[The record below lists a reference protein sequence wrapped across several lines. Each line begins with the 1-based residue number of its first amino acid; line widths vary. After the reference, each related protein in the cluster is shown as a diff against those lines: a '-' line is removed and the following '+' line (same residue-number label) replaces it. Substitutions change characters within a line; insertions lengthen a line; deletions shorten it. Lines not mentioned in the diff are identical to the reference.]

1 MRDVDGCRLA
11 AGTDRARDNRQY
23 VRRLLREKQPEFA
36 ALLESAEAELACPI
50 CQTAGIGRVSGLR
63 GT

>member
-1 MRDVDGCRLA
+1 MTDVDGCGLA
-11 AGTDRARDNRQY
+11 AVTDRARDNRQY

-36 ALLESAEAELACPI
+36 ALLESAEAELACQP
-50 CQTAGIGRVSGLR
+50 CQTADSGRVSGLR

>member
-1 MRDVDGCRLA
+1 MTDMHGCGLA

-23 VRRLLREKQPEFA
+23 VRRLLRERQPEFA
-36 ALLESAEAELACPI
+36 ALLESAEAELACPL
-50 CQTAGIGRVSGLR
+50 CQTADSGRVSGLR